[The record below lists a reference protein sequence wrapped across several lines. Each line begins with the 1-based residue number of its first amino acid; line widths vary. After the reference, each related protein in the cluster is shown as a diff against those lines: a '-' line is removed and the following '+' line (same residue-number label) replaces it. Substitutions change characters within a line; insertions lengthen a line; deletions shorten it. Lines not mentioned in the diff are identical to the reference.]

1 MGVYFI
7 YRFVERKLVVT
18 AMKVAIIGGGGV
30 VGSTAAYRIA
40 QDGIASEIVLVDARP
55 NMAEA
60 HALDIEQAVVRRA
73 ATRVRSGGIE
83 DTRNSDVIIMAV
95 GAVATAS
102 QTSRGS
108 FLEENI
114 GTTMDLVKRLAVLA
128 PSALWMI
135 ATIPVDTFVYL
146 IHRTF
151 SIPRNKVIGVNGN
164 DTSRFRWAVAK
175 VLSLPAPSVEAF
187 VLGEHGETLVPVFSQ
202 IRVNKEIVSLNSKQK
217 KQIRT
222 SISDWLPNW
231 VRLDSGRSAGWTTAE
246 CIGGVLVSMASGDD
260 RAWACAAPLAGEY
273 GYRDIAFG
281 VPVKMGPEGVKEI
294 VELDLIPEER
304 DALNVSAEVIRKQ
317 IKQGSVFLEKG
328 KS

>member
-1 MGVYFI
+1 
-7 YRFVERKLVVT
+7 
-18 AMKVAIIGGGGV
+18 MKVAIIGGGGV

-40 QDGIASEIVLVDARP
+40 QDGVASEIILVDARP

-60 HALDIEQAVVRRA
+60 HALDIEQAIVRRA
-73 ATRVRSGGIE
+73 ATRVRAGGIE

-95 GAVATAS
+95 GAVASPS

-114 GTTMDLVKRLAVLA
+114 GTTMNLVKQLTVLS
-128 PSALWMI
+128 PCALWMI

-146 IHRTF
+146 IHRIF
-151 SIPRNKVIGVNGN
+151 SIPRKRVIGVNGN

-175 VLSLPAPSVEAF
+175 TLSVPAPSVEAF

-202 IRVNKEIVSLNSKQK
+202 IRVNKEAVSLNSDQM

-222 SISDWLPNW
+222 TISDWLPNW
-231 VRLDSGRSAGWTTAE
+231 IRMDSGRSAGWTTAE

-260 RAWACAAPLAGEY
+260 RAWACATPLDGEY
-273 GYRDIAFG
+273 GYRDLAFG

-294 VELDLIPEER
+294 VEFDLTPEEKK
-304 DALNVSAEVIRKQ
+304 ALDVSAEVIRKQ
-317 IKQGSVFLEKG
+317 IKQGRAYLDKK

>member
-1 MGVYFI
+1 
-7 YRFVERKLVVT
+7 
-18 AMKVAIIGGGGV
+18 MKVAIIGGGGV

-40 QDGIASEIVLVDARP
+40 QDGIASEIILVDARP

-60 HALDIEQAVVRRA
+60 HALDIEQAIVRRA
-73 ATRVRSGGIE
+73 ATRVRAGGIE

-95 GAVATAS
+95 GAVASPS

-114 GTTMDLVKRLAVLA
+114 GTTMNLVKQLTVLS
-128 PSALWMI
+128 PCALWMI

-146 IHRTF
+146 IHRIF
-151 SIPRNKVIGVNGN
+151 SIPRKRVIGVNGN

-175 VLSLPAPSVEAF
+175 TLSVPAPSVEAF

-202 IRVNKEIVSLNSKQK
+202 IRVNKEAVSLNSDQM

-222 SISDWLPNW
+222 TISDWLPNW
-231 VRLDSGRSAGWTTAE
+231 IRMDSGRSAGWTTAE

-260 RAWACAAPLAGEY
+260 RAWACATPLDGEY
-273 GYRDIAFG
+273 GYRDLAFG

-294 VELDLIPEER
+294 VEFDLTPEEKK
-304 DALNVSAEVIRKQ
+304 ALDVSAEVIRKQ
-317 IKQGSVFLEKG
+317 IKQGRAYLDKK

>member
-1 MGVYFI
+1 M
-7 YRFVERKLVVT
+7 KL
-18 AMKVAIIGGGGV
+18 AIIGGGGV
-30 VGSTAAYRIA
+30 VGSTTAFRIA

-60 HALDIEQAVVRRA
+60 HALDIEQAVVRRS
-73 ATRVRSGGIE
+73 ATRVRAGRIE
-83 DTRNSDVIIMAV
+83 DAKDSDVILLAV
-95 GAVATAS
+95 GAVAGPS

-114 GTTMDLVKRLAVLA
+114 GTTMNLVRQLAVLS
-128 PSALWMI
+128 PRALWMI
-135 ATIPVDTFVYL
+135 ATIPVDAFVYL
-146 IHRTF
+146 IHRHF
-151 SIPRNKVIGVNGN
+151 SIPRHKVIGVNGN

-175 VLSLPAPSVEAF
+175 TLSVPAPAVEAF

-202 IRVNKEIVSLNSKQK
+202 IRVNKEIVALNSEQK

-246 CIGGVLVSMASGDD
+246 CIGGVLVSMTSGDD
-260 RAWACAAPLAGEY
+260 RAWACATPLDGEY

-294 VELDLIPEER
+294 VEFDLTAEER
-304 DALNVSAEVIRKQ
+304 KALNVSAEVIRKQ
-317 IKQGSVFLEKG
+317 IQQGSVLLEKG
-328 KS
+328 KPPT

>member
-1 MGVYFI
+1 
-7 YRFVERKLVVT
+7 
-18 AMKVAIIGGGGV
+18 MKVAIIGGGGV

-40 QDGIASEIVLVDARP
+40 QDGIASEIILVDARP

-60 HALDIEQAVVRRA
+60 HALDIEQAIVRRA
-73 ATRVRSGGIE
+73 PTRVRAGGIE

-95 GAVATAS
+95 GAVASPS

-114 GTTMDLVKRLAVLA
+114 GTTMNLVKQLTVLS
-128 PSALWMI
+128 PCALWMI

-146 IHRTF
+146 IHRIF
-151 SIPRNKVIGVNGN
+151 SIPRKRVIGVNGN

-175 VLSLPAPSVEAF
+175 TLSVPAPSVEAF

-202 IRVNKEIVSLNSKQK
+202 IRVNKEAVSLNSDQM

-222 SISDWLPNW
+222 TISDWLPNW
-231 VRLDSGRSAGWTTAE
+231 IRMDSGRSAGWTTAE

-260 RAWACAAPLAGEY
+260 RAWACATPLDGEY

-294 VELDLIPEER
+294 VEFDLTPEEKK
-304 DALNVSAEVIRKQ
+304 ALDVSAEVIRKQ
-317 IKQGSVFLEKG
+317 IKQGRAYLDKK

>member
-1 MGVYFI
+1 
-7 YRFVERKLVVT
+7 
-18 AMKVAIIGGGGV
+18 MKVAIIGGGGV

-40 QDGIASEIVLVDARP
+40 QDGIASEIILVDARP

-60 HALDIEQAVVRRA
+60 HALDIEQAIVRRA
-73 ATRVRSGGIE
+73 ATRVRAGGIE

-95 GAVATAS
+95 GAVASPS

-114 GTTMDLVKRLAVLA
+114 GTTMNLVKQLTVLS
-128 PSALWMI
+128 PCALWMI

-146 IHRTF
+146 IHRIF
-151 SIPRNKVIGVNGN
+151 SIPRKRVIGVNGN

-175 VLSLPAPSVEAF
+175 TLSVPAPSVEAF

-202 IRVNKEIVSLNSKQK
+202 IRVNKEAVSLNSDQM

-222 SISDWLPNW
+222 TISDWLPNW
-231 VRLDSGRSAGWTTAE
+231 IRMDSGRSAGWTTAE

-260 RAWACAAPLAGEY
+260 RAWACATPLDGEY

-294 VELDLIPEER
+294 VEFDLTPEEKK
-304 DALNVSAEVIRKQ
+304 ALDVSAEVIRKQ
-317 IKQGSVFLEKG
+317 IKQGRAYLDKK

>member
-1 MGVYFI
+1 
-7 YRFVERKLVVT
+7 
-18 AMKVAIIGGGGV
+18 MKVAIIGGGGI

-40 QDGIASEIVLVDARP
+40 QDGTASEIILVDARP

-73 ATRVRSGGIE
+73 ATRVRAGGIE
-83 DTRNSDVIIMAV
+83 DAKNSDVILVAV
-95 GAVATAS
+95 GAVAGPS

-114 GTTMDLVKRLAVLA
+114 GTTMNLVKRLAVLS
-128 PSALWMI
+128 PRALWMI
-135 ATIPVDTFVYL
+135 ATIPVDAFVYL
-146 IHRTF
+146 IHRHF
-151 SIPRNKVIGVNGN
+151 SIPRSKVIGVNGN

-175 VLSLPAPSVEAF
+175 TLSVPAPSVEAF

-202 IRVNKEIVSLNSKQK
+202 IRVNKEIVSLNSEQR

-246 CIGGVLVSMASGDD
+246 CVGGVLASMAADDD
-260 RAWACAAPLAGEY
+260 RAWACATPLDGEY

-281 VPVKMGPEGVKEI
+281 VPVKWV
-294 VELDLIPEER
+294 L
-304 DALNVSAEVIRKQ
+304 
-317 IKQGSVFLEKG
+317 KG
-328 KS
+328 

>member
-1 MGVYFI
+1 V
-7 YRFVERKLVVT
+7 L
-18 AMKVAIIGGGGV
+18 MKVAIIGGGGV

-40 QDGIASEIVLVDARP
+40 QDGIASEIILVDARP

-60 HALDIEQAVVRRA
+60 HALDIEQAIVRRA
-73 ATRVRSGGIE
+73 ATRVRAGGIE

-95 GAVATAS
+95 GAVASPS

-114 GTTMDLVKRLAVLA
+114 GTTMNLVKQLTVLS
-128 PSALWMI
+128 PCALWMI

-146 IHRTF
+146 IHRIF
-151 SIPRNKVIGVNGN
+151 SIPRKRVIGVNGN

-175 VLSLPAPSVEAF
+175 TLSVPAPSVEAF

-202 IRVNKEIVSLNSKQK
+202 IRVNKEAVSLNSDQM

-222 SISDWLPNW
+222 TISDWLPNW
-231 VRLDSGRSAGWTTAE
+231 IRMDSGRSAGWTTAE

-260 RAWACAAPLAGEY
+260 RAWACATPLDGEY
-273 GYRDIAFG
+273 GYRDLAFG

-294 VELDLIPEER
+294 VEFDLTPEEKK
-304 DALNVSAEVIRKQ
+304 ALDVSAEVIRKQ
-317 IKQGSVFLEKG
+317 IKQGRAYLDKK